1 MNVVD
6 TCGWLAFFAGDAN
19 KEFFRMP
26 LEDVEQLIVPAISV
40 YEVCRK
46 LVQWQDE
53 KAAQKALVFLK
64 KGRIVD
70 LSPDQLLTAS
80 VSAKKYQLAMADA
93 IIWQTAQ
100 AHGATLYTQ
109 DAALKDLPNVKF
121 QAKPN

>member
-1 MNVVD
+1 
-6 TCGWLAFFAGDAN
+6 
-19 KEFFRMP
+19 
-26 LEDVEQLIVPAISV
+26 
-40 YEVCRK
+40 
-46 LVQWQDE
+46 VQWQDE

-100 AHGATLYTQ
+100 AHNATLYTQ

-121 QAKPN
+121 QAKPL